1 MVFWSYLRG
10 ENQPPS
16 AFVEVVETRLRSMLR
31 PIIGQIQVDEDY
43 YLRRNPDVLDK
54 VRVGELHSAKQ
65 HYVSFGYFEDRFPRA
80 IPVDETWYLAE
91 YPDVQEAVSGG
102 SFISARQHFE
112 QEGFK
117 EGRLPSEGW
126 SLSATER
133 W

>member
-31 PIIGQIQVDEDY
+31 PIIGQIQVD
-43 YLRRNPDVLDK
+43 
-54 VRVGELHSAKQ
+54 
-65 HYVSFGYFEDRFPRA
+65 RFPRA
-80 IPVDETWYLAE
+80 IPVDEAWYLAE

-102 SFISARQHFE
+102 SFTSARQHFE
-112 QEGFK
+112 REGFK

-126 SLSATER
+126 SLSATGR